1 MDINLLPS
9 GTSCLVDANIFIYHL
24 SGDSNDCSNFLTRV
38 ENGEV
43 ELHITTI
50 IVAEI
55 LHRRMMGEAISK
67 GLVTAGKTLNKI
79 KANPLLIT
87 LLTEYI
93 TDVEDVLKLPIKII
107 EVVMSDITT
116 SHALRNAHGLF
127 TNDSINLACAQ
138 RFGINDIVSH
148 DTDFARVP
156 TINLWSP
163 SDI

>member
-1 MDINLLPS
+1 MDIKTLPV
-9 GTSCLVDANIFIYHL
+9 GTRCLVDANIIIHHL
-24 SGDSNDCSNFLTRV
+24 NNTSAECTFFFERV
-38 ENGEV
+38 SRLEV
-43 ELHITTI
+43 EGYLTTI
-50 IVAEI
+50 LAEV
-55 LHRRMMGEAISK
+55 LHRTMLQEAFSK
-67 GLVTAGKTLNKI
+67 GFAPSTKTLNHL
-79 KANPLLIT
+79 KAKPSIITHLTNYIAQVNDLMLLPLT
-87 LLTEYI
+87 
-93 TDVEDVLKLPIKII
+93 II